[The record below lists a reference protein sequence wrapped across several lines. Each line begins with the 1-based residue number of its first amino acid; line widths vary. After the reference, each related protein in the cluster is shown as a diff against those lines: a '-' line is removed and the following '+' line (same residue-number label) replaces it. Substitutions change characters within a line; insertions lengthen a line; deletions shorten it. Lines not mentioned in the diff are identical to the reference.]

1 MTKQEALTERSIQ
14 PEANDYSEFIAG
26 LGLISIRLGSASIK
40 FSPEIY
46 AAKRLPP
53 ISYSRTAEL
62 GQVSAKGFE
71 ALQEFVLKGKETARS
86 PVLMSIRCSF
96 VARYDTQVRITP
108 EFFAMFRE
116 STLILNVWPYIRE
129 FVQSCVV
136 RAGLPPLTLPS
147 QIFLPKPSH
156 NS

>member
-1 MTKQEALTERSIQ
+1 MTKQEALTESPVRAK
-14 PEANDYSEFIAG
+14 ERDYSEFIAG
-26 LGLISIRLGSASIK
+26 LNLTSICLGSASIK

-53 ISYSRTAEL
+53 VSFSHTAQL
-62 GQVSAKGFE
+62 GEVSAKGFK
-71 ALQEFVLKGKETARS
+71 ALEEFVIKGKETARS
-86 PVLMSIRCSF
+86 PVLMSIRCGF
-96 VARYDTQVRITP
+96 VARYDAQVQITP
-108 EFFAMFRE
+108 EIFALFKE

-147 QIFLPKPSH
+147 QIFLPKPKSK
-156 NS
+156 

>member
-1 MTKQEALTERSIQ
+1 MTK
-14 PEANDYSEFIAG
+14 PELDDYSDFMAQ

-46 AAKRLPP
+46 AAKSLPP
-53 ISYSRTAEL
+53 ISYSLTAEL
-62 GQVSAKGFE
+62 GEVSPKGFE
-71 ALQEFVLKGKETARS
+71 AIQEFVVKARETTRS
-86 PVLMSIRCSF
+86 PILMSIKCSF
-96 VARYDTQVRITP
+96 VARYETQVQITP
-108 EFFAMFRE
+108 EFFAIFKE

-147 QIFLPKPSH
+147 QIFLPKPSQ

>member
-1 MTKQEALTERSIQ
+1 MTKQEALTESPVRAK
-14 PEANDYSEFIAG
+14 EKDYSEFIAG
-26 LGLISIRLGSASIK
+26 LNLISICLSSASIK

-53 ISYSRTAEL
+53 VSFSHTAQL
-62 GQVSAKGFE
+62 GEVSAKGFE
-71 ALQEFVLKGKETARS
+71 AIQEFVLKAKETARS
-86 PVLMSIRCSF
+86 PVLMSIKCTF
-96 VARYDTQVRITP
+96 AARYEAQVQMTP
-108 EFFAMFRE
+108 ELFALFKE

-147 QIFLPKPSH
+147 QVFLPKPRSQ
-156 NS
+156 